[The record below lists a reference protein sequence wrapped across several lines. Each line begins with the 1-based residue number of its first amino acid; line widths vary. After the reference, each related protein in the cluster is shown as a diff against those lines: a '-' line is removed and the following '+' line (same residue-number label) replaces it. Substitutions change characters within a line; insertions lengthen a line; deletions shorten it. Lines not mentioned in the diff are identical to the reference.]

1 MYEMFLNSA
10 KLFMKG
16 KLFRDPMAVARQWAI
31 GFVAALAVVVALR
44 LAGVPLWLDVLVT
57 AVSVG
62 ALQPW
67 LFKDLK
73 YN

>member
-1 MYEMFLNSA
+1 MLDMFLNSA

-31 GFVAALAVVVALR
+31 GFVMALAVVVALR
-44 LAGVPLWLDVLVT
+44 FIGIPLWLDVLVT
-57 AVSVG
+57 ALSVG

>member
-1 MYEMFLNSA
+1 MLDMFLNSA

-16 KLFRDPMAVARQWAI
+16 KLFRDPMDVARQWAI
-31 GFVAALAVVVALR
+31 GFIAALAVVVALR

-57 AVSVG
+57 ALGVG

-73 YN
+73 YT